1 MQVAGDNRTEAAQGR
16 RGSLEWPRLG
26 VGKAGS
32 QVCADDLLRAPCA
45 SQHVF
50 AFDLQDKQTKEQENK
65 GDFLPRPFPQK
76 LEKPLPV
83 HRQPPASLVTQ
94 LQSTRALLRDRKA
107 TRPGLP
113 DRGGWVRGR
122 RVPRGWLRGPG
133 TDRIL
138 CPWESRVSALRPPGS
153 STIEV

>member
-1 MQVAGDNRTEAAQGR
+1 M
-16 RGSLEWPRLG
+16 
-26 VGKAGS
+26 GKAGS
-32 QVCADDLLRAPCA
+32 QVCADDLPRAPCA

-50 AFDLQDKQTKEQENK
+50 ASDLQDKQTKEQENK

-122 RVPRGWLRGPG
+122 RVP
-133 TDRIL
+133 
-138 CPWESRVSALRPPGS
+138 SRVAAWPRDRQDPVPVGKQSQRTEATWEQYHRGLTMLSVTWAGGA
-153 STIEV
+153 